1 MQQKAFI
8 KLLGLQYKLVYKK
21 GLENKAAAAL
31 SRQSTSD
38 QLLAISVST
47 PKWLEIIIEGY
58 QQDPDAKQLLA
69 ELSVVGTNDK
79 GYTLTDGVIRYKGK
93 IWLGNHKEAHQAVML
108 ALHASGLGGHSGM
121 TATYQKVK
129 SLFFWPNMKA
139 DIQHYVS
146 NCQVCS

>member
-1 MQQKAFI
+1 MTKA
-8 KLLGLQYKLVYKK
+8 
-21 GLENKAAAAL
+21 
-31 SRQSTSD
+31 
-38 QLLAISVST
+38 
-47 PKWLEIIIEGY
+47 
-58 QQDPDAKQLLA
+58 
-69 ELSVVGTNDK
+69 
-79 GYTLTDGVIRYKGK
+79 GYTLTDGVIRY
-93 IWLGNHKEAHQAVML
+93 KEAHQAVML